1 MIETARLRLRPRT
14 LADLELIV
22 AMDADPCV
30 RRHIGGPLDPVSR
43 RAELRSRILEGRPE
57 PHASWAIEWN
67 GRPGF
72 LGICELSLGEE
83 TGCSQVG
90 WRLLRPNWRQG
101 IASEAAQAILDR
113 ALFTLGLDPVVA
125 LVHPENQASIC
136 VAAKIGMRY
145 SGLTSFRGAPQLI
158 YRADALRGGK
168 ARSGNRV
175 TTTKLKR

>member
-1 MIETARLRLRPRT
+1 MGDRMERPARLSRNLRAQPRGGNRLQSSR
-14 LADLELIV
+14 LALAAPEL
-22 AMDADPCV
+22 AP
-30 RRHIGGPLDPVSR
+30 
-43 RAELRSRILEGRPE
+43 
-57 PHASWAIEWN
+57 
-67 GRPGF
+67 
-72 LGICELSLGEE
+72 
-83 TGCSQVG
+83 
-90 WRLLRPNWRQG
+90 G